1 MVQALSAELQVEL
14 SLSWLHICRQ
24 PTWCSCPC
32 CQSHQHRMQFSQ
44 VASPPE
50 KKEVRPVLQA
60 EEMVQPPLLPKPS
73 AQDPTAQSIVVDNAS
88 FAWEAS
94 AQPML
99 NNISLTARWPSG
111 SRPSFSSGAWELCW
125 TLHGTVR

>member
-1 MVQALSAELQVEL
+1 MAAHLQAANMVQL
-14 SLSWLHICRQ
+14 SLLPKPISIGCN
-24 PTWCSCPC
+24 
-32 CQSHQHRMQFSQ
+32 FSQ

-50 KKEVRPVLQA
+50 KTRKKKYEGKPVLQA

-99 NNISLTARWPSG
+99 SNISLTARCP
-111 SRPSFSSGAWELCW
+111 
-125 TLHGTVR
+125 